1 MSLHPSPLRGL
12 CRAHLPTV
20 PDRDE
25 GTGGLK
31 GPSAAHQQVGPVV
44 GLQHPYEVGTLHL
57 AGRKGVRW
65 RG

>member
-1 MSLHPSPLRGL
+1 MSLRPSPLRGL

-31 GPSAAHQQVGPVV
+31 GPSAARQQVGPVV
-44 GLQHPYEVGTLHL
+44 GL
-57 AGRKGVRW
+57 
-65 RG
+65 